1 MPYKKFTCT
10 VIVMLVICIGL
21 VMSLQA
27 FAEEKGAAQQ
37 VEELKAVL
45 IFTEHVSVDT
55 TSYSVG
61 ESKYGYRN
69 VVPITGGYFEG
80 PKIKGEVLPGGADW
94 QLTRPDGDT
103 ELNARYTLKTNDG
116 YVIQITNKV
125 FGTRSVVDFEAP
137 VSSPYD
143 WLNHGVFVGSMGDMG
158 GGGQPPKQGDKAGM
172 AGSGQQPKQQEKKSG
187 VIKMQMPNQGEKF
200 YVTIKIYQLL

>member
-1 MPYKKFTCT
+1 MCEKCFYP
-10 VIVMLVICIGL
+10 VAVM
-21 VMSLQA
+21 VMVCLSLAMTLQA
-27 FAEEKGAAQQ
+27 FAEEKAPDQQ

-45 IFTEHVSVDT
+45 IFTEHVSVDA

-61 ESKYGYRN
+61 QSKYGYRN

-116 YVIQITNKV
+116 YVIQITNRV
-125 FGTRSVVDFEAP
+125 FGSRSVVDFEAP
-137 VSSPYD
+137 IDSPYD
-143 WLNHGVFVGSMGDMG
+143 WLNHGVFVGSMGAMG
-158 GGGQPPKQGDKAGM
+158 GGGQQPQGDI
-172 AGSGQQPKQQEKKSG
+172 KSR
-187 VIKMQMPNQGEKF
+187 VIQMVTPNQGEKF